1 MKKRSVVIPHEHGGW
16 AMVSV
21 PFLFGMMAGTP
32 GRMHFLLFLA
42 WFFLYLSSYP
52 LLQSIKR
59 TANKGYW
66 VRWSVLYG
74 LTALVC
80 LIPSLLYKPSLCYFG
95 APLMVLLLVNIWHA
109 KRKSER
115 AMVNDVCAILIFS
128 IGGAAAYLLGG
139 GEWDKT
145 MAAVVLFSFLHF
157 TGSAFFVKTVFRER
171 TNKRWISYAY
181 VYHGLLLVIPWSFGY
196 PLLTLPYIFSAART
210 FAYAGKSLRPWKA
223 GIVEIVGALQFLLLS
238 AYFIQLSS

>member
-32 GRMHFLLFLA
+32 GRMHLLLFLA
-42 WFFLYLSSYP
+42 WLFLYLSSYP
-52 LLQSIKR
+52 FLQSVKR
-59 TANKGYW
+59 TANRGYK
-66 VRWSVLYG
+66 
-74 LTALVC
+74 
-80 LIPSLLYKPSLCYFG
+80 PSLLYFG
-95 APLMVLLLVNIWHA
+95 LPLIALLLINIWHA

-115 AMVNDVCAILIFS
+115 AMANDVCAILIFS

-139 GEWDKT
+139 GGWDKT

-181 VYHGLLLVIPWSFGY
+181 VYHGVLLVIPWSFGY
-196 PLLTLPYIFSAART
+196 PLLTLPYMFSAART
-210 FAYAGKSLRPWKA
+210 FAFAGKSLRPWKA
-223 GIVEIVGALQFLLLS
+223 GIIEIVGAVQFLLLS
-238 AYFIQLSS
+238 AYFIQLNS